1 MSLRFVLFL
10 HKSLRVFAPVLLIV
24 VAVLF
29 VSRSV
34 SAQDP
39 LQPPAPGDGFAGL
52 VTFETRCA
60 TCHGPQGLGDGE
72 LATQLP
78 VPPKPIGTA
87 GFQYTAVP
95 SQMFTTIQTGILQSG
110 MPPFGPA
117 SSNPLSVQDT
127 WDVIA
132 ALYSLSVS
140 AESLSSGEQLVNDN
154 DLADRLA
161 DIDWA
166 NISNQ
171 MVVDQLRDSGLSDE
185 QLRDVVNFGRS
196 TSYVHVDP
204 ALLNAPLETALIA
217 GTVINGSTGELIT
230 EGNADL
236 RIFNQFE
243 LVQSFSTDIDADG
256 YRFELTNV
264 DPNHIYIVTVEY
276 NGVPYNSDFIRL
288 SAVAPEQNQPF
299 TVFNTTNNPGVV
311 VIDELRMFI
320 EFLADDVMRVS
331 EFYLFGNNGDAVFV
345 GTQGDP
351 AQGTVEI
358 QLPAGAEN
366 VELARSFGSE
376 FVPAQD
382 VIQNGASWADTQ
394 PLYPGNFTG
403 GLLVSYELPYDD
415 GVTLAHPISYPVGGV
430 SLFVPDNGVEA
441 LEDANWVAEGRQIVQ
456 ESPFLGYTGQVQ
468 DGALTVVLDGR
479 PRTVSSAAT
488 GGQAQVRN
496 NSAELI
502 FGIGMLLVAVA
513 IAIVMIQRWQKQPAV
528 TTRDG
533 YVQQIADLDDTYA
546 KGDISRNDYQK
557 QRKALKKQLKKVWEA

>member
-1 MSLRFVLFL
+1 MPLRSVSFFN
-10 HKSLRVFAPVLLIV
+10 KSVRILIPILLIV
-24 VAVLF
+24 VAVSLA
-29 VSRSV
+29 SRTV

-39 LQPPAPGDGFAGL
+39 LQPPQPGDGFAGL
-52 VTFETRCA
+52 TTFETRCA

-72 LATQLP
+72 LAAQLP

-110 MPPFGPA
+110 MPPFGSA

-140 AESLSSGEQLVNDN
+140 AESLANGEQLVSDN
-154 DLADRLA
+154 NLSDRLA

-166 NISNQ
+166 NVSNQ
-171 MVVDQLRDSGLSDE
+171 MIVDQLLDTGLSDAE
-185 QLRDVVNFGRS
+185 LRDVVNFGR
-196 TSYVHVDP
+196 TASYIHVDP
-204 ALLNAPLETALIA
+204 ALLNAPLESALIA
-217 GTVINGSTGELIT
+217 GTVINGTTGELIT
-230 EGNADL
+230 SGEADL
-236 RIFNQFE
+236 RIFDQFD
-243 LVQSFSTDIDADG
+243 LVQSFSTDIGADG
-256 YRFELTNV
+256 YRFELSNV

-288 SAVAPEQNQPF
+288 SAAQPEQNQPF
-299 TVFNTTNNPGVV
+299 TVFNTTSDPSVV

-345 GTQGDP
+345 GAQGDT

-358 QLPAGAEN
+358 QLPDGAEN

-382 VIQNGASWADTQ
+382 IIHNETSWADTQ
-394 PLYPGNFTG
+394 PLYPGNFSG
-403 GLLVSYELPYDD
+403 GLLVSYELPYDN
-415 GVTLAHPISYPVGGV
+415 GVTLSHPVTYPVSGV

-441 LEDANWVAEGRQIVQ
+441 VEDANWVAEGRQFVQ
-456 ESPFLGYTGQVQ
+456 ETPFLGYTGQVQ
-468 DGALTVVLDGR
+468 DGTLAVALDGR
-479 PRTVSSAAT
+479 PRTVNNAAT

-513 IAIVMIQRWQKQPAV
+513 IAIVMVQRWQKQPAA

-533 YVQQIADLDDTYA
+533 YVQQIANLDDTYTR
-546 KGDISRNDYQK
+546 GDISRNDYQK
-557 QRKALKKQLKKVWEA
+557 QRKALKKRLKKVWDE